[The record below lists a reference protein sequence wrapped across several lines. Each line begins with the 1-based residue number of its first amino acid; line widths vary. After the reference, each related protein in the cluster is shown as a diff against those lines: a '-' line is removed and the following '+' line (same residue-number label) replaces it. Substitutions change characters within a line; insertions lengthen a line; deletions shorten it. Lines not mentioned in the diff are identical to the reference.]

1 MEGAMKNRAQR
12 QQEAI
17 EQAIESRGVAV
28 VHVTV
33 IANDGTY
40 LDGEVHN
47 AAEEVIAVDAA
58 IHAGAGKV
66 IDGLHYPGV
75 EAASGH
81 LDERHRGTPSVTPG
95 HQNTN
100 DPSLRILK
108 AAHLDERIFSASSSS
123 SPVQTG
129 TPIE

>member
-1 MEGAMKNRAQR
+1 MKTKVQR
-12 QQEAI
+12 QQVAI
-17 EQAIESRGVAV
+17 AQAIESRGVDG

-47 AAEEVIAVDAA
+47 AEEEAIAVDAA
-58 IHAGAGKV
+58 IHAGAEKV

-75 EAASGH
+75 EETVGH
-81 LDERHRGTPSVTPG
+81 LDERHRGTPSVTPQ
-95 HQNTN
+95 HQNAD
-100 DPSLRILK
+100 DPGLRILK

-129 TPIE
+129 TPID